1 MHMNKTDIFTTAWES
16 YRTMVQCDYL
26 WHSMVMDSLDKMLA
40 RFTKPIRF
48 LDLAC
53 GDAEQTTNLLQAK
66 SIGHYVGVD
75 RSGPALA
82 IAAENVKRLSTPV
95 ELVTADFVEFL
106 EGTDKRFEVIYVGLS
121 AHHLGEASLPRF
133 FAAVRRCLAPSGV
146 FAAYEPFLLPDEV
159 RLDYADRFSI
169 IANRLWVEMTIEQR
183 ARVNAHVRE
192 FDFPLKLTQWND
204 FARVAGLSNA
214 STLMKTPD
222 RISMLVSHVAA
233 S

>member
-1 MHMNKTDIFTTAWES
+1 MSDTDIFTAAWES

-26 WHSMVMDSLDKMLA
+26 WHSMVMDSLETMLD
-40 RFTKPIRF
+40 RFTEPVHF

-53 GDAEQTTNLLQAK
+53 GDAEQTTKLLQSK
-66 SIGHYVGVD
+66 SIGRYVGVD
-75 RSGPALA
+75 RSEPALA
-82 IAAENVKRLSTPV
+82 IAAENVMRLSTQT

-106 EGTDKRFEVIYVGLS
+106 EGTDERFEVIYVGLS
-121 AHHLGEASLPRF
+121 AHHLGEAGLPRF
-133 FAAVRRCLAPSGV
+133 FKAVRRCLTPTGV

-159 RLDYADRFSI
+159 RQDYADRFAL
-169 IANRLWVEMTIEQR
+169 IANKLWVEMTVEQR

-192 FDFPLKLTQWND
+192 FDFPLTLTQWNEI
-204 FARVAGLSNA
+204 ARVAGLSHA